1 MTTTSDDLV
10 DDAPPSAV
18 RRRLGSWL
26 VPVVLFLVASVVYG
40 LTIAHHVI
48 SLDVW
53 SANFG
58 SWHLAQA
65 GSPWLEGLRVPV
77 LDGNPLRHEWV
88 LDVHGHTVI
97 GRSPGV
103 IAAAVPA
110 YWLARAD
117 TFTTTPGG
125 LTAAVLTA
133 ASVTLMFLALR
144 RRLTVLQAL
153 LAALVFGFATPVWTV
168 AANGMWPHTITVL
181 GICGMAWAASTDR
194 WWWAGFFGGIT
205 LWGRLHAALIV
216 AVLGLL
222 VGVRRRSPVIVTKVG
237 LVSAAFLGLISVW
250 THWMYGTWNPTA
262 SYDTSPF
269 TDYAAEHRFSLVN
282 QLGFWVAPDRG
293 IFVWTPLTLL
303 LLPALV
309 RSWRTLPD
317 WSRALVWGGL
327 SYTVLQGVLNYFWG
341 GDVFYGYRL
350 GLEMLACG
358 TPALALSA
366 VRMGR
371 VARAL
376 FGPLLGVEA
385 FATAYGALH
394 DYVWLAGSQV
404 WHHNAFWS
412 AAREDGAVT
421 WVPLALAALAG
432 LVAQWLLGG
441 RLAQRGTVSSQT
453 VP

>member
-1 MTTTSDDLV
+1 MTTTSGDHV
-10 DDAPPSAV
+10 AEAAPSVV
-18 RRRLGSWL
+18 RRRLRSGL
-26 VPVVLFLVASVVYG
+26 VPLLLFLVAALVYG
-40 LTIAHHVI
+40 LTIAHDVI

-65 GSPWLEGLRVPV
+65 GNPWLEGIRVPG
-77 LDGNPLRHEWV
+77 LDDNPLRHEWV

-103 IAAAVPA
+103 IAAALPA
-110 YWLARAD
+110 YWLAGSGP
-117 TFTTTPGG
+117 FSITPGG

-133 ASVTLMFLALR
+133 ASVTLLFLALR
-144 RRLTVLQAL
+144 RRLTVPQSL
-153 LAALVFGFATPVWTV
+153 LSAGVFGFATPVWTV

-181 GICGMAWAASTDR
+181 GICGMAWAASGDR
-194 WWWAGFFGGIT
+194 WWWVGFFGGIT

-222 VGVRRRSPVIVTKVG
+222 VGVRRRSPVIVTEVG
-237 LVSAAFLGLISVW
+237 LVSGVFLALISVW
-250 THWMYGTWNPTA
+250 THWMYGTWDPTA

-269 TDYAAEHRFSLVN
+269 TDYAADHRFSLVN
-282 QLGFWVAPDRG
+282 QLGFWISPDRG

-327 SYTVLQGVLNYFWG
+327 SYTVLQGGLNYFWG

-350 GLEMLACG
+350 GLEMLASSA
-358 TPALALSA
+358 PALAFSA

-376 FGPLLGVEA
+376 FGPLLGIQA
-385 FATAYGALH
+385 FVTGYGALH
-394 DYVWLAGSQV
+394 DSAWLAGNQV
-404 WHHNAFWS
+404 WHHNAFEV
-412 AAREDGAVT
+412 AARHDGAVT
-421 WVPLALAALAG
+421 WVLLVLAALAG
-432 LVAQWLLGG
+432 LLAQRLLGG